1 MKKGQE
7 IWSKASHSILLLCKR
22 LCHLLHYL
30 LSNVHFAIKCI
41 LNTAIGKQV
50 KLLTIFS
57 VLWRLFLGEKGLLI
71 SGIFFWNILM
81 LSFLHH
87 TAFSY
92 LFTIWDLSLYSE
104 ELITMLWSSPSLG
117 TQEKKRKPVNFDLCF
132 PHWNIVQFAALP
144 SVLFSFTLYFFTL
157 KQGKHKGNAL
167 QASNSSTCYLKSTML
182 PLCEDEILS
191 LSLFSINGRT

>member
-1 MKKGQE
+1 M
-7 IWSKASHSILLLCKR
+7 
-22 LCHLLHYL
+22 
-30 LSNVHFAIKCI
+30 
-41 LNTAIGKQV
+41 
-50 KLLTIFS
+50 
-57 VLWRLFLGEKGLLI
+57 LWRLFLGEKGLLI

-167 QASNSSTCYLKSTML
+167 QASNSCTCYLKSTML

-191 LSLFSINGRT
+191 LSLFSINGRTWGPMYLNCVQENLLPCLLIFSKIHSLWFYIWNYRLKNAGFSNQIVQ